1 MHNYN
6 EILYDFRAER
16 MAMLEQSIRET
27 DETYSMAKSFQNM
40 QTNEPRYSS
49 SYSSLAN
56 KRPSPQGE
64 REGHSRLLYEY
75 YIKNFENKVIRNVQS
90 KISDEK
96 LRKSYECV
104 FNRGDYI
111 TRGEL
116 RTVIQNSKCQL
127 PNPKCQRQQPEFRT
141 IDGSCNNM
149 ETQTQGMAD
158 MPFRR
163 LLPAQYDDG
172 MEIPKGR
179 LQAVGCLDDF
189 CLGPL
194 DPPVPSARLVSR
206 KIVLNNEDTEAPISH
221 ILMQW
226 GQFLDHDLG
235 LAPEMMPE
243 EEGPCNTCAIED
255 ECEPIQIE
263 EDDPVFGGGKGT
275 TKDGKCLTFRRSI
288 AVCTKNPT
296 VTPREQLNDLTSYLD
311 GSQIYGSSDEIA
323 NRLIDSKDKS
333 LMATSV
339 VNGETLLPTSS
350 EEGDCLMQEKCFI
363 TGDVRANE
371 QVGLTTLHTLF
382 VREHNRIARQLTQM
396 NGKVWSAE
404 RIFQETRKIVGAML
418 QKITYEDYLPKVF
431 GSTAFNIVMRKYT
444 GYRPCVDASIPNS
457 FAASAYRYGHSLVR
471 PVFNRLLND
480 NYRLPGKPLSL
491 RKSFFNM
498 ESFLE
503 TKIDAVLRGLVS
515 DNALRNDEFMNSIMT
530 TELFGSEE
538 SHGMDLAALNIQ
550 RSRDHGL
557 PVYGSFK
564 TYCQSLFPGLPSAQ
578 VARQETLWR
587 LYEVYGSP
595 EISDLFVGGLAEK
608 KLPKSLLGPTFAC
621 LFGITFS
628 DLRDGDRFYYENKD
642 VFTPNQLREIR
653 KASLSR
659 IICDNTGINR
669 IQRDAFRT
677 DLNRMRC
684 SNLPAV
690 NLRQWRVA
698 GSAVADDDF
707 VTMYG
712 DGDEAPTEPDDEMM
726 EEEIVF

>member
-1 MHNYN
+1 
-6 EILYDFRAER
+6 
-16 MAMLEQSIRET
+16 MLEQSIKET
-27 DETYSMAKSFQNM
+27 DETYSMAKSFQDM
-40 QTNEPRYSS
+40 QTMEPRYSS

-64 REGHSRLLYEY
+64 KEGHSRLLYEY
-75 YIKNFENKVIRNVQS
+75 YIKSFENKVIRNKLS

-96 LRKSYECV
+96 LKKSYECV

-111 TRGEL
+111 TRDEL
-116 RTVIQNSKCQL
+116 KTVIQKSECVL
-127 PNPKCQRQQPEFRT
+127 PNPKCPRQQPEFRT
-141 IDGSCNNM
+141 FDGSCNNM

-158 MPFRR
+158 TAFRR
-163 LLPAQYDDG
+163 LLPAQYEDG
-172 MEIPKGR
+172 METPKGR
-179 LQAVGCLDDF
+179 LQAVGCLKDF
-189 CLGPL
+189 CLGPF
-194 DPPVPSARLVSR
+194 DPPVPSARLASR
-206 KIVLNNEDTEAPISH
+206 KIVLTSEDTEAPISH

-235 LAPEMMPE
+235 LAPEMEPE
-243 EEGPCNTCAIED
+243 EEGPCKSCAIED

-275 TKDGKCLTFRRSI
+275 TKDGKCLSFRRSI
-288 AVCTKNPT
+288 PVCTKTPT

-311 GSQIYGSSDEIA
+311 GSQIYGSSDDVA
-323 NRLIDSKDKS
+323 NRLIDRKDRS
-333 LMATSV
+333 LMATTV
-339 VNGETLLPTSS
+339 VDKEILLPISS
-350 EEGDCLMQEKCFI
+350 KVGDCLMQEKCFL
-363 TGDVRANE
+363 TGDVRGNE
-371 QVGLTTLHTLF
+371 HVGLTTIHTLF
-382 VREHNRIARQLTQM
+382 VREHNRIAKELTSM

-418 QKITYEDYLPKVF
+418 QKITYEDYLTKVL
-431 GSTAFNIVMRKYT
+431 GSTAYDIVMRKYT

-457 FAASAYRYGHSLVR
+457 FAAAAYRYGHSLVR
-471 PVFNRLLND
+471 PVFNRLLTD
-480 NYRLPGKPLSL
+480 NYKLPGKPLNL

-498 ESFLE
+498 EAFFE

-515 DNALRNDEFMNSIMT
+515 DNALRNDEFVNDVMT

-538 SHGMDLAALNIQ
+538 SRGMDLVALNIQ

-564 TYCQSLFPGLPSAQ
+564 SYCQSLFPGLPTAQ

-587 LYEVYGSP
+587 LFEVYGSP

-628 DLRDGDRFYYENKD
+628 DLRDGDRFYYENKG
-642 VFTPNQLREIR
+642 VFTAHQLRQIR
-653 KASLSR
+653 QASLSR

-677 DLNRMRC
+677 DRSRVRC
-684 SNLPAV
+684 SSLPSV
-690 NLRQWRVA
+690 NLRQWRVD
-698 GSAVADDDF
+698 SAVAVDED
-707 VTMYG
+707 VTLYG
-712 DGDEAPTEPDDEMM
+712 DGDEAPTEPE